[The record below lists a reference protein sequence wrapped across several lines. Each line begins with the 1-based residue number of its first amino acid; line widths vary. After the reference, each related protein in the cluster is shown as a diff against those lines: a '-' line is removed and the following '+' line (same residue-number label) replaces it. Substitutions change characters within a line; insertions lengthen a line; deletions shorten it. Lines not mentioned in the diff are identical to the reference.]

1 MPLPECLRRR
11 QRRRVAIV
19 LTRRMNGPGVEKYC
33 NDSNDLKYGQSS
45 LFKFR
50 NERNFGTRLPKRVQV
65 AVKRAWHEA

>member
-19 LTRRMNGPGVEKYC
+19 LTICMSEPGVEKYC

-50 NERNFGTRLPKRVQV
+50 NERNFRTRCPKTAQV
-65 AVKRAWHEA
+65 AVKRAWDEA

>member
-33 NDSNDLKYGQSS
+33 NDSNELKYGQSS

-50 NERNFGTRLPKRVQV
+50 NERNFHTRRPKTAQV
-65 AVKRAWHEA
+65 AVKRA